1 MLLLGKYKEPH
12 VGSDQIL
19 LLSEF
24 RSDMLLR
31 VKKTPA
37 FSPHKESDVTED
49 AHMGWAC
56 SLHHRSEIQRVPERQ
71 RIKRPHRDQQGGPRG
86 PCHTLGRESP
96 PSCSPEQAVLPLSP
110 PRLTPTSKSLQQAFP
125 TPHLRAQTNQAVAY
139 LLPVFHLIRSNYS
152 HGISWVSLLIGAQ
165 HRNAAA

>member
-1 MLLLGKYKEPH
+1 MLLLGKYKEPY

-56 SLHHRSEIQRVPERQ
+56 SLHHRSEIQRVPECQ
-71 RIKRPHRDQQGGPRG
+71 RIKRPHQDQQGGPRG
-86 PCHTLGRESP
+86 PCHTLAMRVYP
-96 PSCSPEQAVLPLSP
+96 PAHQNQQFCLCP
-110 PRLTPTSKSLQQAFP
+110 PPGWHR
-125 TPHLRAQTNQAVAY
+125 HLRACSKPFQ
-139 LLPVFHLIRSNYS
+139 
-152 HGISWVSLLIGAQ
+152 LLILELKLTRLLLTFYLYFTWFIVTIHMAYHGCLY
-165 HRNAAA
+165 

>member
-71 RIKRPHRDQQGGPRG
+71 RIKRPHQDQQGGPRG

-96 PSCSPEQAVLPLSP
+96 PSCSPEQAVLPL
-110 PRLTPTSKSLQQAFP
+110 
-125 TPHLRAQTNQAVAY
+125 
-139 LLPVFHLIRSNYS
+139 
-152 HGISWVSLLIGAQ
+152 
-165 HRNAAA
+165 